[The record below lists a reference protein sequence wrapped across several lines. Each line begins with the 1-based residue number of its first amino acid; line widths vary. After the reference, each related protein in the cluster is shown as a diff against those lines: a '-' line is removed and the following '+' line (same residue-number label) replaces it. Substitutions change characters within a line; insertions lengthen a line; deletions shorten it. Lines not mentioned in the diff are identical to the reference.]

1 MNFSYRILS
10 LDGCSEKLFPKQE
23 RERTSLSPSSL
34 SRVDV
39 FNNNINCL
47 QKTYSFLT
55 SEQLLVSAFLRGFT
69 ASCWDD
75 FTEASYSN
83 AQRGGDAGG
92 GTWAVLGLRMLCQC
106 FL

>member
-1 MNFSYRILS
+1 MNFSYGILL

-23 RERTSLSPSSL
+23 RERTSLSPPSSL

-55 SEQLLVSAFLRGFT
+55 SEQLLVSAFLRGCT
-69 ASCWDD
+69 ASRDD
-75 FTEASYSN
+75 FTEASYSD
-83 AQRGGDAGG
+83 AQRGGDAGS
-92 GTWAVLGLRMLCQC
+92 GTWAVLGLRMLCQ
-106 FL
+106 